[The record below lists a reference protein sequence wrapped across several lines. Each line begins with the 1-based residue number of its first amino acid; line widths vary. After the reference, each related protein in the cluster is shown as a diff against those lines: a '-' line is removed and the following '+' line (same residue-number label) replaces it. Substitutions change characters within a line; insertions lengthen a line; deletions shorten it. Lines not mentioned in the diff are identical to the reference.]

1 MVALTLTNQN
11 RTSDVSEVNI
21 NLSSGICVFP
31 DKRQIKLKK
40 FLTQTDF
47 EHPLLTEMVNPSS
60 SDFYHYEYDDID
72 GLLRTAIFVYATLLR
87 VKKPQRCRFKINPSP
102 NFKHTKIT
110 EQIFFSINSKKS
122 AQESIRT
129 YQLESII
136 HSMKGK
142 KFNFSFSNDV
152 IIDDQFT
159 FEELPKSV
167 HADELYNTHPEII
180 TALKSPQNASRFE
193 LRYISIDIGL
203 CVFSKE
209 SLEPGENLFLYT
221 GIKTM
226 HVPATMA
233 YNYICPDDCLNLSLD
248 AYHLGN
254 MARFVNHAP
263 NPNKKNSDHPT
274 LLEANLKAT
283 YYVLNGICFVAY
295 KTIKKILPGEQLLV
309 SYGNKYFQHIP
320 LIEFDAQGEL
330 INTNNT
336 IYQKYFRKYLRKKWG
351 LIPIR
356 IMANHGVKAAKTYL
370 LVRMGIIT
378 ATITLL
384 TGSINYFL

>member
-11 RTSDVSEVNI
+11 KTSRDSEVNI
-21 NLSSGICVFP
+21 KLSSGICVFP
-31 DKRQIKLKK
+31 DKRQIKLKQ
-40 FLTQTDF
+40 FLNQTDF
-47 EHPLLTEMVNPSS
+47 KHPLLTETVNPNS

-72 GLLRTAIFVYATLLR
+72 GLLRAAIFVYATLLR
-87 VKKPQRCRFKINPSP
+87 VKKPERCQFKINPSP
-102 NFKHTKIT
+102 TFKRTKIT
-110 EQIFFSINSKKS
+110 EQLFFSINSKKS
-122 AQESIRT
+122 AQESIRAH
-129 YQLESII
+129 QLESIVR
-136 HSMKGK
+136 SLKGN
-142 KFNFSFSNDV
+142 KFIFSNDV
-152 IIDDQFT
+152 IIEDSFT
-159 FEELPKSV
+159 FEELPQSV

-180 TALKSPQNASRFE
+180 TALKSPNNSSRFE

-203 CVFSKE
+203 GVFSRE
-209 SLEPGENLFLYT
+209 SLEPEENLFLYT

-226 HVPATMA
+226 HVPETMA
-233 YNYICPDDCLNLSLD
+233 YKYICPDDCLNLSLD

-263 NPNKKNSDHPT
+263 NPNKKNSNHPI

-309 SYGNKYFQHIP
+309 SYGNNYFQQIP

-330 INTNNT
+330 IDMNNT
-336 IYQKYFRKYLRKKWG
+336 IYQKYFRKYLRKKWE

-356 IMANHGVKAAKTYL
+356 IMANHGVQAAQTYL
-370 LVRMGIIT
+370 LVRIGIIFG
-378 ATITLL
+378 TLSL
-384 TGSINYFL
+384 IAGTINYLL